1 MIPKLQHAVV
11 SVVMDSKGTCV
22 VNVVGDRGVL
32 CLENSFSL
40 TMC

>member
-1 MIPKLQHAVV
+1 MILKLQHAVV

-40 TMC
+40 AIC